1 MDKIT
6 TGSIRNVSLLGHSG
20 SGKTSLA
27 EAALF
32 VTKAI
37 DRMGKPADG
46 TTVCDCDPEE
56 IKRGFSLYAAIAPVM
71 WKNTKINFI
80 DTPGYLD
87 FAGEVYQAVRVADS
101 AIITVDAKSGVE
113 VGTELAWDYA
123 TDAKIPKAF
132 YVNKSDDPEADFS
145 KVLDEL
151 KESFGISVC
160 PLIIP
165 MSEGRSVKG
174 FINLASRKAYT
185 FDKSGKS
192 TVGDIPAEFEDQ
204 ANELRSM
211 LIETVAENSEE
222 LMEKFFAEEEISE
235 QEIIDALRLGLKTCS
250 ASPVICGSAT
260 NIWCVEQLLEI
271 ISDTFPSFADRGSE
285 KIMVGDEIKDT
296 PIEENGTTSIFVFKT
311 IADPFVGKMS
321 FFKVMN
327 GKLTNEMSLRNV
339 TTGASEKFG
348 HIYTIRGKKQTE
360 VDSLCCGDIGV
371 TTKLSNTNTNDTL
384 TAGSNDVVYEKI
396 VYPEPYLGMAVTPKA
411 KGDEDKISTGITKL
425 LEEDYTIKFENNTE
439 TKQLVV
445 YGLGDIHLDVF
456 TSKLKSRFNI
466 GVDLSKPKIAY
477 RETIKK
483 TVQAEGKHKKQTGG
497 HGQYGHVR
505 ITFGPGEAEGL
516 TFTESVVGGAVPK
529 GFFPAV
535 EKGLL
540 EAMQKG
546 VLAGF
551 PVVNLAANLYDGSY
565 HDVDSSEMAFK
576 IAASLAYKD
585 GLPKANPVILEPV
598 GELKVYVPDSLVGD
612 VIGDLNKR
620 RGRVLGMTAY
630 ERKKGYQL
638 VEAEVPKAEMID
650 YPTVLRAMTQGKG
663 WFTFKI
669 TRYEECPAV
678 VAQKVIAE
686 AKLEAE
692 KDQ

>member
-1 MDKIT
+1 MDRIT
-6 TGSIRNVSLLGHSG
+6 TDSIRNVCLLGHSG

-37 DRMGKPADG
+37 DRMGKPTDG
-46 TTVCDCDPEE
+46 TTVCDYDPEE
-56 IKRGFSLYAAIAPVM
+56 VKRGFSLYTAIAPVM
-71 WKNTKINFI
+71 WKNKKINFI
-80 DTPGYLD
+80 DTPGYFD
-87 FAGEVYQAVRVADS
+87 FVGEVYQALRVADS
-101 AIITVDAKSGVE
+101 AVITVDAKAGVE

-123 TDAKIPKAF
+123 SDAGIPKAF
-132 YVNKSDDPEADFS
+132 FVNKSDDPEANFS

-151 KESFGISVC
+151 KEKFGISVC

-165 MSEGRSVKG
+165 MAEGHTVKG
-174 FINLASRKAYT
+174 FINLASKKSYT
-185 FDKSGKS
+185 FDKNGKY
-192 TVGDIPAEFEDQ
+192 TEGEIPAEYEDQ
-204 ANELRSM
+204 ATELRSA
-211 LIETVAENSEE
+211 LLETAAENSEE
-222 LMEKFFAEEEISE
+222 LMEKFFADEEISE
-235 QEIIDALRLGLKTCS
+235 KEVIDALRLGIKTCS
-250 ASPVICGSAT
+250 AAPVIFGSAT
-260 NIWCVEQLLEI
+260 NVWCVEQLLSFI
-271 ISDTFPSFADRGSE
+271 ADTFPSFHDRGSE
-285 KIMVGDEIKDT
+285 KVEKDGEIKEV

-327 GKLTNEMSLRNV
+327 GMLTNEMSLRNV
-339 TTGASEKFG
+339 NSGSTEKFG

-360 VDSLCCGDIGV
+360 VDALSCGDIGM
-371 TTKLSNTNTNDTL
+371 TAKLSNTNTNDTL
-384 TAGSNDVVYEKI
+384 TASSTDIVYKKI

-411 KGDEDKISTGITKL
+411 KGDEDKISSGIAKL
-425 LEEDYTIKFENNTE
+425 LEEDYTIRFENNVE

-456 TSKLKSRFNI
+456 TSKLKSRFN
-466 GVDLSKPKIAY
+466 VNVELTKPKIAY

-497 HGQYGHVR
+497 HGQYGHVK
-505 ITFGPGEAEGL
+505 ITFSPGEAEGL

-529 GFFPAV
+529 NFFPAI

-546 VLAGF
+546 VLAGY
-551 PVVNLAANLYDGSY
+551 PVVHLAANLYDGSY
-565 HDVDSSEMAFK
+565 HEVDSSEMAFK

-585 GLPKANPVILEPV
+585 GLPRANPVLLEPV

-630 ERKKGYQL
+630 EGKKGYQL
-638 VEAEVPKAEMID
+638 VEAEVPKAEMLD
-650 YPTVLRAMTQGKG
+650 YPTVLRAMTQGRG
-663 WFTFKI
+663 WFTYKFV
-669 TRYEECPAV
+669 RYEECPAA

-686 AKLEAE
+686 AKQEAE
-692 KDQ
+692 KE